1 VVKLNF
7 DLTHNQFKRY
17 FILCTY
23 LVNNCKCW
31 LLLIFSDN
39 FVIVLPALH
48 VSGHDL
54 RWLQFSLSVFTN
66 NYLPFLLGCKNHS
79 VVNLILNKHWL
90 SQVLCGRT
98 LLLNSISCRFQFI
111 NLLYT
116 RTLLLK
122 VNFLQLRLRECLH
135 PATALI
141 YHILKFVADF
151 DVSLRTLVLSPF
163 LKRAPSSTPWL
174 LSIETVIDSW
184 RWLWHDVGGGGT
196 IDFIVE
202 AVDAFFS
209 GELTLILFLDN
220 WV

>member
-1 VVKLNF
+1 VIKLNF
-7 DLTHNQFKRY
+7 DLTHNQFKWY

-23 LVNNCKCW
+23 LVNNCKCR

-66 NYLPFLLGCKNHS
+66 NYLPFLLGSEYHS
-79 VVNLILNKHWL
+79 VVDLILNKHRL
-90 SQVLCGRT
+90 SQVLCRHT
-98 LLLNSISCRFQFI
+98 LLLNSISSRFQFI

-122 VNFLQLRLRECLH
+122 INFLQLRLRGCLH

-141 YHILKFVADF
+141 YHILKFVANF

-163 LKRAPSSTPWL
+163 LERAPSSTPWL
-174 LSIETVIDSW
+174 LSTQTVIDSW
-184 RWLWHDVGGGGT
+184 RWLWHDEGGGGT

-202 AVDAFFS
+202 PVDAFFS